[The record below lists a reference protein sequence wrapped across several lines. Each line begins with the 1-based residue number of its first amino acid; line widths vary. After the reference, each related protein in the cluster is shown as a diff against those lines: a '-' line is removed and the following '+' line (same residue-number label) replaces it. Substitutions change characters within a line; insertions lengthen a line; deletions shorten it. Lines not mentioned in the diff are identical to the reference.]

1 MKIFK
6 ILPVVALMAAFS
18 GCVNDDV
25 YNAPD
30 TSGLCTDIPVTA
42 QVSEVFTPALP
53 AYPNFVQ
60 YTEDDVIE
68 AYVTSSDE
76 GGTFYKSIS
85 MVSLDGTMG
94 FSIPVDN
101 YNLYNMYEPGR
112 KVFVKLKDLYV
123 SRNNGYQAGALY
135 NGNTPEDPDDDSVG
149 RLSGATYAN
158 TIIRSCEKVD
168 EETLVNHLTVAQA
181 KNDANLNK
189 LIEIDNVQFTDASI
203 GKKYFDESVNNL
215 GGATNHLISDGNGTV
230 IFRVSEFANF
240 AGDPIPT
247 SNGKIRGVMTKF
259 GSDYQFLARTKSDI
273 MLTDSRVVPA
283 FEETFSTNF
292 PNWVKVS
299 VVGTQAWVLDATHGN
314 PGACAKMSG
323 FQSGNFANEDWL
335 ISPSIDLTDFTA
347 ATLTFDTAKNFA
359 GNNLEVFISTNYS
372 GSGDP
377 AAATWTPLTATLSTT
392 GFTWTGSGAIDIS
405 SLAGQNNVRVAYKY
419 TSTAS
424 ASATWEV
431 DNVKVI
437 AQ

>member
-1 MKIFK
+1 MKILK
-6 ILPVVALMAAFS
+6 TLAIIASMAAFT

-25 YNAPD
+25 YSTPD
-30 TSGLCTDIPVTA
+30 TSVLCNDIPVTK
-42 QVSEVFTPALP
+42 EVTQIFTPTLP

-60 YTEDDVIE
+60 YTDDDVIE

-85 MVSLDGTMG
+85 MVSLDGTFG

-112 KVFVKLKDLYV
+112 KVYVKLKDLYL
-123 SRNNGYQAGALY
+123 SRDNGYVAGGLY
-135 NGNTPEDPDDDSVG
+135 NNNTPDDDSDDEIG
-149 RLSGATYAN
+149 RIPGYQYQN
-158 TIIRSCEKVD
+158 VIIRSCEKVD

-189 LIEIDNVQFTDASI
+189 LIEIDNVQFSDTSI
-203 GKKYFDESVNNL
+203 GKTYFDESVNNL
-215 GGATNHLISDGNGTV
+215 GGATNHQISDGNGSL
-230 IFRVSEFANF
+230 IFRVSEFATF
-240 AGDPIPT
+240 AGDAIPT
-247 SNGKIRGVMTKF
+247 GNGKIRGVMTKF

-273 MLTDSRVVPA
+273 MLTDSRIIPV
-283 FEETFSTNF
+283 FEESFSSTFAS
-292 PNWVKVS
+292 WVKIS
-299 VVGTQAWVLDATHGN
+299 VTGTQIWTLDTTHGN

-335 ISPSIDLTDFTA
+335 ISPAINLAAFTT

-359 GNNLEVFISTNYS
+359 GNNLEVFVSTDYS
-372 GSGDP
+372 GSGSP
-377 AAATWTPLTATLSTT
+377 SAATWTPITATLSTT
-392 GFTWTGSGAIDIS
+392 GFVWTASGAIDIS
-405 SLAGQNNVRVAYKY
+405 ALAGSNNVRVAYKY
-419 TSTAS
+419 TSTTA